1 MARKRRVGQR
11 TWRRSVA
18 CGEKTPPGSRKPV
31 AECGLWRE
39 NAAWVKKAGGAV
51 WLVARKR
58 RLGQESRWRSV
69 ACGEKTLRGS
79 RRPVAECGQ
88 EGRRCSVACGEKT
101 PRGSKDL
108 AAECGLGE
116 RICRVNQRTWR
127 RSVVKKAG
135 DAVWLVARKRRLGQ
149 ESQWCSVV

>member
-1 MARKRRVGQR
+1 MECGLWRENAAWVKKVGDAVWFVARKRRVGQR

-79 RRPVAECGQ
+79 RRPVAECG
-88 EGRRCSVACGEKT
+88 
-101 PRGSKDL
+101 
-108 AAECGLGE
+108 LGE

>member
-1 MARKRRVGQR
+1 MPRGSKELLVECGLGERICCLGQR
-11 TWRRSVA
+11 NCWRSVV
-18 CGEKTPPGSRKPV
+18 CGEKTPRGSKDLA

-39 NAAWVKKAGGAV
+39 NAAWVKKAGGGV

-58 RLGQESRWRSV
+58 CV
-69 ACGEKTLRGS
+69 
-79 RRPVAECGQ
+79 GQ
-88 EGRRCSVACGEKT
+88 EGR
-101 PRGSKDL
+101 
-108 AAECGLGE
+108 
-116 RICRVNQRTWR
+116 W